1 MLLQGWEIALI
12 LFALTVMMV
21 NVVNMVVQIKVLNK
35 FDRVFTKSAL
45 FAEKMMDY
53 AEKQFEEILKDEE

>member
-35 FDRVFTKSAL
+35 FDRVFTKSAF

-53 AEKQFEEILKDEE
+53 AEKQFDEILKDEE